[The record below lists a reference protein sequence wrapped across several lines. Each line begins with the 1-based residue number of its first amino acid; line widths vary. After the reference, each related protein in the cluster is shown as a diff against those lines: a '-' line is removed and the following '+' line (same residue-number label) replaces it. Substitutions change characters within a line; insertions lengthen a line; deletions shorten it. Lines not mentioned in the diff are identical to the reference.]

1 MILLDYSQVAISNLH
16 QQLKQSKK
24 DPARIVERR
33 WLAQQND
40 EEEGEDSGEVNPPML
55 RHMILNSI
63 RRINKSFRKRFG
75 QLVIATDN
83 ANYWRKSAFK
93 YYKANRKK
101 DRDDS
106 GIDWPQVFSILN
118 DLRDEIKENF
128 PYKVMD
134 VPGAEADDVIGVI
147 AKHFHEQEGIL
158 IVSGDKDF
166 QQLQRYSNV
175 WQYGPVQDKL
185 LMAAD
190 PAKFLFEHILHGDK
204 GDGVPNFLSADDSFI
219 EDSATGKKPRQT
231 PIYQVKVDAWYTQ
244 KPENFCNETML
255 ANYYR
260 NKKLVDLTEIP
271 ADVEAAILAEFSVP
285 PVGAKDKIYGYL
297 VKSRMRNLLT
307 SIQEF

>member
-1 MILLDYSQVAISNLH
+1 VILLDFSQVAISNLH

-40 EEEGEDSGEVNPPML
+40 VEEEEDNGEVNPSML

-63 RRINKSFRKRFG
+63 RRINKSYRKRFG
-75 QLVIATDN
+75 RLVIATDN
-83 ANYWRKSAFK
+83 HNYWRKSAFQ

-106 GIDWPQVFSILN
+106 GIDWPLVFSILN

-147 AKHFHEQEGIL
+147 AKHFHDNENIL

-166 QQLQRYSNV
+166 QQLQRYEGVS
-175 WQYGPVQDKL
+175 QYGPVQDKML
-185 LMAAD
+185 VTED

-204 GDGVPNFLSADDSFI
+204 GDGVPNFLSPDDCLV
-219 EDSATGKKPRQT
+219 TGVRQS
-231 PIYQVKVDAWYTQ
+231 PVYQVKIDAWYGQ
-244 KPENFCNETML
+244 PPEIFCDGNEKML
-255 ANYYR
+255 VNYYR
-260 NKKLVDLTEIP
+260 NKKMVDLTEIP
-271 ADVEAAILAEFSVP
+271 VEVEAAILTEFNVP
-285 PVGAKDKIYGYL
+285 PVGASEKIFGYL
-297 VKSRMRNLLT
+297 VRSRMRNLLE
-307 SIQEF
+307 SIREF